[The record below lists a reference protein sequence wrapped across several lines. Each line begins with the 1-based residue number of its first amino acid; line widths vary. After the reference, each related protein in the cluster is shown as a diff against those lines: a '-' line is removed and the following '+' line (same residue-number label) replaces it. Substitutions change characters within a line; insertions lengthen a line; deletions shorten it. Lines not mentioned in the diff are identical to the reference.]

1 MFGTASLPNL
11 ANSKISRKR
20 LGSQKA
26 RHATISK
33 IFVVLDEES
42 LNSTANSSIFF
53 GSEPQ
58 AGLIF
63 DSSSEAWLGHEF
75 FSQRGQEARV
85 TRINF

>member
-26 RHATISK
+26 PSRNDLENFRRLGRGVSQFHGEL
-33 IFVVLDEES
+33 FD
-42 LNSTANSSIFF
+42 FF